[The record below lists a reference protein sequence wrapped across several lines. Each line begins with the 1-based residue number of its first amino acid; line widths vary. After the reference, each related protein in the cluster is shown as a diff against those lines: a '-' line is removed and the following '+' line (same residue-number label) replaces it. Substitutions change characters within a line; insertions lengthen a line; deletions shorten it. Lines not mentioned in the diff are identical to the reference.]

1 MKKRVSVKWEHN
13 MLFQGAVDN
22 RVITLDAG
30 PNEGGNND
38 GVKPKALLLIA
49 LGGCTGMDVVS
60 LLNKMREKFS
70 SFEVNIEATIDPA
83 QPLVYSSFDVTY
95 LISGQEIH
103 TPKVVKAVKM
113 SMNTY
118 CGVAQMLRKVA
129 PVNYHII
136 VNGVHLDLDKFQPI
150 DDNLLIEE

>member
-13 MLFQGAVDN
+13 MLFQGAVDD
-22 RVITLDAG
+22 RVIALDAG

-38 GVKPKALLLIA
+38 GVRPKALMLIA

-60 LLNKMREKFS
+60 LLTKMREKFS
-70 SFEVNIEATIDPA
+70 SFEVNIEASIDPEH
-83 QPLVYSSFDVTY
+83 PLVYSGFDVTY
-95 LISGQEIH
+95 LISGKEIH

-129 PVNYHII
+129 PVTYHII
-136 VNGVHLDLDKFQPI
+136 VNGVHLDLSKFEP
-150 DDNLLIEE
+150 IEEDE